1 MALKRRTPMR
11 RIVFFTI
18 LYVGVPFMV
27 CSFVVAKM
35 TIRQN
40 INKNSS
46 VDVAKWDVAIGGQ
59 SEQTEDDKVA
69 IVAGDGSEA
78 VYDLVVKN
86 DSDVATGYLI
96 KLSNIPE
103 GVKVRLDNG
112 QPTEA
117 TDGKITFS
125 QNGQELA
132 PHDQM
137 THKMKFGA
145 ILATEAMVDRNISV
159 DVIFTQKDPRQ

>member
-18 LYVGVPFMV
+18 LYVGVPFV
-27 CSFVVAKM
+27 ICSFVVAKM
-35 TIRQN
+35 TIQQN

-46 VDVAKWDVAIGGQ
+46 VDVAKWDVAIEGQ

-103 GVKVRLDNG
+103 GVKVRLDSG
-112 QPTEA
+112 EPTEA
-117 TDGKITFS
+117 TDGEITFS

>member
-1 MALKRRTPMR
+1 MASKRRISVR
-11 RIVFFTI
+11 RVVFFAM
-18 LYVGVPFMV
+18 LYVGIPLIAG
-27 CSFVVAKM
+27 SFVVAKM
-35 TIRQN
+35 TIQQN
-40 INKNSS
+40 INKDSS
-46 VDVAKWDVAIGGQ
+46 VDVAKWDVAIEGQ

-78 VYDLVVKN
+78 EYDLVVKN

-96 KLSNIPE
+96 KLSNIPK
-103 GVKVRLDNG
+103 GVKVRLDDG
-112 QPTEA
+112 GPTEA

-137 THKMKFGA
+137 THKIKFGA